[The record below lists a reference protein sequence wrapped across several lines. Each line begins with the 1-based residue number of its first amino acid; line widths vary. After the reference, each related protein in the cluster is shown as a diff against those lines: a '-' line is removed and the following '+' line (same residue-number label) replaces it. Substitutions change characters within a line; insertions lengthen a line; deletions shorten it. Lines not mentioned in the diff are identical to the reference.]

1 MYLEHSYLAVN
12 THQNLSLLPKGI
24 FDAQHRLGRIL
35 SITSSHVVVIARN
48 MRLSSYP
55 TAKHTMQGRSYGEDW
70 MNCSN
75 SVAIQCSI
83 YPIRCPCSHVYAIST
98 T

>member
-55 TAKHTMQGRSYGEDW
+55 TAKHTMQGRSTVKTE
-70 MNCSN
+70 
-75 SVAIQCSI
+75 
-83 YPIRCPCSHVYAIST
+83 
-98 T
+98 